1 MAKYRNSLPL
11 MGGGIFL
18 LDGGLETTL
27 VFDKAINLPEFAAFV
42 ILQNDEG
49 SKVLKEYYQKYISI
63 AVEKEVGFILES
75 PTWRASSKWGKLLDY
90 SDDALDNINHQAI
103 QLLCQIRADNES
115 EKTKIVISG
124 CIGPKGDGYVIDE
137 KMSLDE
143 AEKYH
148 TPQIITFSQTEADFV
163 TAYTINYEEEAIGIV
178 RAAQSVK
185 MPVVIGFTVETDG
198 KLPSGQTIKKAIE
211 TVDNATNN
219 YAAFFMI
226 NCAHPTHFLDALSG
240 NETWKLRIHSIRAN
254 ASTKNHAELDEAVEL
269 DDGNPSELGRQYK
282 ELMTK
287 LPNLNLLGGCCG
299 TDHRHI
305 KAICNAIIA

>member
-103 QLLCQIRADNES
+103 QLLCQIRCHL
-115 EKTKIVISG
+115 TKQRNIIPLKLLHLARLKPILSQHIRLIMRKKQLVS
-124 CIGPKGDGYVIDE
+124 YV
-137 KMSLDE
+137 
-143 AEKYH
+143 
-148 TPQIITFSQTEADFV
+148 
-163 TAYTINYEEEAIGIV
+163 
-178 RAAQSVK
+178 
-185 MPVVIGFTVETDG
+185 
-198 KLPSGQTIKKAIE
+198 
-211 TVDNATNN
+211 
-219 YAAFFMI
+219 
-226 NCAHPTHFLDALSG
+226 
-240 NETWKLRIHSIRAN
+240 
-254 ASTKNHAELDEAVEL
+254 
-269 DDGNPSELGRQYK
+269 
-282 ELMTK
+282 
-287 LPNLNLLGGCCG
+287 LPNQ
-299 TDHRHI
+299 
-305 KAICNAIIA
+305 